1 MKKQD
6 LTLAETRKCKIKR
19 MNIMNLRHRS
29 CDILDSEG
37 TEKNSKD
44 SEQVINRKGE
54 SCWHS
59 VTPEAKEE

>member
-6 LTLAETRKCKIKR
+6 FTLAEAVKCKIER
-19 MNIMNLRHRS
+19 MNIMNLKHRS

-44 SEQVINRKGE
+44 SEKVIHWK
-54 SCWHS
+54 
-59 VTPEAKEE
+59 

>member
-1 MKKQD
+1 
-6 LTLAETRKCKIKR
+6 
-19 MNIMNLRHRS
+19 MNLRHRS

-44 SEQVINRKGE
+44 SEQVIHWKGE